1 LSMPVSIIFHPT
13 PYPDVNAMLLRLL
26 AEVQTI
32 LGDQFTGL
40 YLYGSLA
47 IGDFDPGKSDID
59 FLVVTTDALPDEKV
73 AALATMHARLAAS
86 DSKWAT
92 ELEGS
97 YIPRRSLRHYDATDT
112 HHPHID
118 RGGGTLAIEQHGTDW
133 VIQCHVLRNQG
144 VVVAGPDP
152 RTLINP
158 VSADELRRGVVGL
171 LWWWELQL
179 SDTSRVEQSGY
190 QAYTILS
197 MCRILYTLEYGT
209 VASKP
214 AAARWARGTL
224 GERWVALIER
234 AVNWQPGDS
243 MDRLNETLEFIRYT
257 LAHSQ

>member
-1 LSMPVSIIFHPT
+1 MPVSIIFHPT

-73 AALATMHARLAAS
+73 AALAAMHARLAAS

-118 RGGGTLAIEQHGTDW
+118 RGRGTLAIEQHDTDW
-133 VIQCHVLRNQG
+133 VIQRHVLRNQG

-152 RTLINP
+152 HSLIDP
-158 VSADELRRGVVGL
+158 IPADDLRQAVVGL
-171 LWWWELQL
+171 LWWWDLQL

-190 QAYTILS
+190 QAYAILS

-214 AAARWARGTL
+214 AAARWAQG
-224 GERWVALIER
+224 A
-234 AVNWQPGDS
+234 
-243 MDRLNETLEFIRYT
+243 
-257 LAHSQ
+257 